1 MVMKREITK
10 IGNLDRVI
18 TLQKRTTTQNAFGEK
33 VDTFS
38 DDQNMRAELVEF
50 ENGGEDY
57 EAKQETAVTE
67 LVFRVRYKEKLNE
80 EDYRIKHNGKTFNIK
95 RVMED
100 LEGYRRQYMK
110 IICDAR

>member
-1 MVMKREITK
+1 MADPVGR
-10 IGNLDRVI
+10 LDRVI
-18 TLQKRTTTQNAFGEK
+18 TLQKRTVSQNAFGEN

-38 DDQNMRAELVEF
+38 DDQDMRAQLVEYG
-50 ENGGEDY
+50 NGDEDY
-57 EAKQETAVTE
+57 EAKQETAVTQ
-67 LVFRVRYKEKLNE
+67 LVFRVRFKSKLNE
-80 EDYRIKHNGKTFNIK
+80 EDYRIKHNGKVFNIK

>member
-1 MVMKREITK
+1 MADKAGR
-10 IGNLDRVI
+10 LDRVI
-18 TLQKRTTTQNAFGEK
+18 TLQKRTVSQNAFGEK

-38 DDQNMRAELVEF
+38 DDQDMRAQLVEYG
-50 ENGGEDY
+50 NGDEDY

-80 EDYRIKHNGKTFNIK
+80 EDYRIKHNGKVFNIK